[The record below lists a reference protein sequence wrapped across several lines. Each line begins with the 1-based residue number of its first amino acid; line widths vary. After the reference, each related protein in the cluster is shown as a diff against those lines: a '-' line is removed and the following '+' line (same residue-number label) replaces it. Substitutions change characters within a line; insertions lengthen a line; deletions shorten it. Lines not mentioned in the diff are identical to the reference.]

1 MGAKA
6 KTMISVVHRHL
17 RHREQRVAVGQPA
30 PDEDHRGAGR
40 GGQQDQAG
48 DVAVELVGRQP
59 SARIDMADEHPAQQR
74 HREGLH
80 QPVYEQ
86 RHADAFDMLIRTSLH
101 RAEIHL
107 DQHRDD
113 HHPDQQADR
122 QIDAR
127 HFDPPRAWKGAGNH
141 WPSSDAGD
149 DAEENPER
157 EPAFEHAHRCMG
169 GKLGGDFALGTHCG
183 FSSWMRRAASADSS
197 RPRVSSGR
205 ARKAS
210 MRFFSDW

>member
-1 MGAKA
+1 MLA
-6 KTMISVVHRHL
+6 
-17 RHREQRVAVGQPA
+17 
-30 PDEDHRGAGR
+30 DED
-40 GGQQDQAG
+40 
-48 DVAVELVGRQP
+48 
-59 SARIDMADEHPAQQR
+59 PAQQR

-80 QPVYEQ
+80 QPVHEQ
-86 RHADAFDMLIRTSLH
+86 RHADAFDMLADFVQ

-113 HHPDQQADR
+113 HHPDQQSDR

-127 HFDPPRAWKGAGNH
+127 HFELAQHLERHRQPLAEG
-141 WPSSDAGD
+141 DAD
-149 DAEENPER
+149 HDAEENPER

-169 GKLGGDFALGTHCG
+169 GELGGDFALGTHCG